1 MGNRVNKHL
10 YIKIFFLFFIFLL
23 FIPTFRFFAGQIC
36 YQQAQRLIRQQ
47 SYQHA
52 VDVLQKGVRWLPWDS
67 RLQQRLSVVYLMLSH
82 NVVAEPQDQKTFL
95 SLALEH
101 LKKAAQLNPLE
112 PTIAASLAYVI
123 EFQKGSKP
131 DEILAAYQRVVD
143 LSPNTVQY
151 LMLYADKLYAFKRQ
165 KKLTEAVQRLGR
177 IYPGRYGMLRRKPYW
192 NEKLEGLFAQ
202 GLLQAIQ
209 ENTDPRKARI
219 ALADIKAQQHNW
231 ADAAEQYRLA
241 LILEQHTNTSKNYFK
256 LATYYLHAN
265 TFEPAYQAIVAGLR
279 KQQTGPI
286 NLQYLFS
293 LFQRTGHEDLFP
305 EFYLHIS
312 SELSFSYAEDIRLAE
327 LLIKYKKYTFALE
340 LLNKVVTERDYLA
353 KPWLLLAKI
362 YRSQGKSE
370 AMKRVSQK
378 GKSLLGKL

>member
-1 MGNRVNKHL
+1 MGNRVDKPH

-23 FIPTFRFFAGQIC
+23 FIPAFRFFAGQIC
-36 YQQAQRLIRQQ
+36 YQQAQRFIRQQ
-47 SYQHA
+47 SYQRA
-52 VDVLQKGVRWLPWDS
+52 VDILQKGSGWLPWDS
-67 RLQQRLSVVYLMLSH
+67 RLQHRLGVLYFMLSH
-82 NVVAEPQDQKTFL
+82 TAGVGSQDTFL
-95 SLALEH
+95 SFALEH
-101 LKKAAQLNPLE
+101 LKKATQLNPLE

-165 KKLTEAVQRLGR
+165 KKLTKAVQRLGR
-177 IYPGRYGMLRRKPYW
+177 IYPGRYGVVRRKPYW
-192 NEKLEGLFAQ
+192 NEKLERSFAE

-219 ALADIKAQQHNW
+219 ALADIQAQQHNW

-241 LILEQHTNTSKNYFK
+241 LLLKQHTNTSNNYFK

-265 TFEPAYQAIVAGLR
+265 TFEPAYQAITAGLK
-279 KQQTGPI
+279 KQQAGPI

-293 LFQRTGHEDLFP
+293 LFQRTGHGDLFL

-362 YRSQGKSE
+362 YRSQGRSE
-370 AMKRVSQK
+370 AMKRASQK